1 MHLSKEKQMKVVQMS
16 KAPKKPFVSPL
27 FTGAGVTR
35 QDLAPDSKEYVV
47 NVVTFNQGVRNK
59 FHTHDSEQILIVTEG
74 TGIVATEREKKV
86 VTAGDV
92 VFIPGGEKHWHGAT
106 ADSDFSHIF
115 ILRQESKLT
124 QLED

>member
-1 MHLSKEKQMKVVQMS
+1 MKVVQMS
-16 KAPKKPFVSPL
+16 KAPKELFVSPL

-35 QDLAPDSKEYVV
+35 QDIAPDSKEYVV
-47 NVVTFNQGVRNK
+47 NVVKFNRGVRNK
-59 FHTHDSEQILIVTEG
+59 FHTHDSEQLLIVTEG

-92 VFIPGGEKHWHGAT
+92 VFIPRGEKHWHGAT
-106 ADSDFSHIF
+106 DDSDFSHIF